1 MTKYKQE
8 IAKREKEIKKRKEKI
23 LAGPTKAL
31 VYILFV
37 FVAVEAL

>member
-8 IAKREKEIKKRKEKI
+8 IAKREKEIKKRKEKN
-23 LAGPTKAL
+23 LSWPNQSFGL
-31 VYILFV
+31 YSVV